1 MTARVQR
8 CNAAYRTQKGLLRY
22 CRKTAGRDTAHKG
35 VGPCQE
41 HDLMCEAVAS
51 YDRRQTVPTAFQGR
65 GSYTLQ
71 MEGPL
76 GDKIEALGGS
86 TVHFNP
92 EGRVADLNFEMVCA
106 KALLAQLI
114 EDYEPTRDALIV
126 WARAYKAGEI
136 QTEPPGRMYSMSD
149 IEKIV
154 VTSAK
159 VVMSAKA
166 VQDLVPLRTV
176 AGVLNGMSDI
186 LEREITDSEV
196 LLKIQ
201 QEFMNVTNVFRS
213 PERVMRV
220 RPENQLPVGRQR
232 RSHGNLSGGRL
243 G

>member
-22 CRKTAGRDTAHKG
+22 CIITAGKGTAHRGK
-35 VGPCQE
+35 GPCQE
-41 HDLMCEAVAS
+41 HDLMCEAVANH
-51 YDRRQTVPTAFQGR
+51 DRRQQVPSSFEER
-65 GSYTLQ
+65 RSYTLQ

-76 GDKIEALGGS
+76 GEKIKALGGD

-92 EGRVADLNFEMVCA
+92 EGRVADLNFEIVCA

-126 WARAYKAGEI
+126 WARAFKAGVIE
-136 QTEPPGRMYSMSD
+136 TEPPGRMYSMSD

-166 VQDLVPLRTV
+166 VQDLVPLLTV
-176 AGVLNGMSDI
+176 AGVFGAMSDI
-186 LEREITDSEV
+186 LEQEITDSDV
-196 LLKIQ
+196 LLKIK
-201 QEFMNVTNVFRS
+201 QEFLHVTNIFRS
-213 PERVMRV
+213 PDQVMRV
-220 RPENQLPVGRQR
+220 RQEYQPTRGRR
-232 RSHGNLSGGRL
+232 KPHGNLSSGRL